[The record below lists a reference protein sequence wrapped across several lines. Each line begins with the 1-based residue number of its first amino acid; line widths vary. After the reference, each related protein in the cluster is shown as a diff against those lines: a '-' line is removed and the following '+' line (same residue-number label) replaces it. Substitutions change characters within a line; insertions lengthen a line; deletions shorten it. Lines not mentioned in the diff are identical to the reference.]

1 MSLNLA
7 IWWNIE
13 LLKHWTFGGCIWHGS
28 CIGML
33 CLLFF
38 AMVAMNLKD
47 HDFGLKFSFRYQRFE
62 LWYDDPNCLRIIR
75 ISSGVSKRN
84 KRGGSIMM
92 QIYVNFEGFALISAL
107 FGLIVTSDHVMP
119 GFLLN
124 PNSTLLRFKLQ
135 ARRRILRGIGGSETE
150 IIWPWGG
157 FQDKRTDPF
166 GLKQKR
172 KTRSCFG
179 KFHFNMKQQHDD
191 SYCWW
196 KKSCT
201 NWHV

>member
-1 MSLNLA
+1 MVHMSLNLA
-7 IWWNIE
+7 IWWMDSHSTIGSP
-13 LLKHWTFGGCIWHGS
+13 LKHWTFGGCIWHGS

-107 FGLIVTSDHVMP
+107 FGLILYSDLWSCHAWIS
-119 GFLLN
+119 LESELN
-124 PNSTLLRFKLQ
+124 FFKIQVASQEANS
-135 ARRRILRGIGGSETE
+135 
-150 IIWPWGG
+150 
-157 FQDKRTDPF
+157 
-166 GLKQKR
+166 
-172 KTRSCFG
+172 
-179 KFHFNMKQQHDD
+179 
-191 SYCWW
+191 
-196 KKSCT
+196 
-201 NWHV
+201 

>member
-7 IWWNIE
+7 IWWMDSHSTIGSP
-13 LLKHWTFGGCIWHGS
+13 LKHWTLGGCIWHGS

-47 HDFGLKFSFRYQRFE
+47 HEFGLKFSFRYQRFE

-92 QIYVNFEGFALISAL
+92 QIYVNFEGFGVSCNLMIRSILIWAIIAILGVILPSEVTYLQKESKAEQINVQGCIL
-107 FGLIVTSDHVMP
+107 QFGVNWCHIDPLIRFMCDLADQ
-119 GFLLN
+119 LL
-124 PNSTLLRFKLQ
+124 
-135 ARRRILRGIGGSETE
+135 
-150 IIWPWGG
+150 
-157 FQDKRTDPF
+157 
-166 GLKQKR
+166 
-172 KTRSCFG
+172 
-179 KFHFNMKQQHDD
+179 
-191 SYCWW
+191 
-196 KKSCT
+196 
-201 NWHV
+201 